1 MRPSPIV
8 PLLLGLAATVAHGQQ
23 TTARLVKYHANDIVS
38 VRAKMRYT
46 TLIELPATEKI
57 LEVATGDKDFWIID
71 TVGNYCFLHPA
82 KEGIHSNLNL
92 ITDKGSVYSFTLDDV
107 ESGDPDLKVVI
118 EPSDPSSLAA
128 ANGAGKLVSANEVE
142 AARAQVQ
149 AVQSQAAAV
158 VEQFRADYP
167 TQALKFDYSFHNEKP
182 FEVSAIYHDDK
193 FTYIK
198 SSANEKFSIYELK
211 DGKPDLITFQLRD
224 GTRASRYGAAA
235 ALSSRRCGVEQL
247 SRSRRHDSAARPFRL
262 AVHLARL
269 QTHLY
274 PVQADTSVGAARHC
288 RLHRCAETMHCRSV
302 TSGPGVRPERHRK
315 TCKVL
320 ITNELAKALHSI

>member
-1 MRPSPIV
+1 MRPAAPII

-23 TTARLVKYHANDIVS
+23 TTARLVKYHANDIVT
-38 VRAKMRYT
+38 VRARMRYT
-46 TLIELPATEKI
+46 TLIQLPATEKI

-128 ANGAGKLVSANEVE
+128 ANGASQLVPASEVE

-149 AVQSQAAAV
+149 AAATRAAAAV
-158 VEQFRADYP
+158 EQYRADYP
-167 TQALKFDYSFHNEKP
+167 TQALKFDYTFHDQKP
-182 FEVSAIYHDDK
+182 FNVSAIYHDDK

-198 SSANEKFSIYELK
+198 ATASEKFSVYELK
-211 DGKPDLITFQLRD
+211 DGKPDLITFQLKD
-224 GTRASRYGAAA
+224 GTYILPTVIDHGY
-235 ALSSRRCGVEQL
+235 LEIGKHKLDFQ
-247 SRSRRHDSAARPFRL
+247 
-262 AVHLARL
+262 
-269 QTHLY
+269 
-274 PVQADTSVGAARHC
+274 
-288 RLHRCAETMHCRSV
+288 
-302 TSGPGVRPERHRK
+302 RK
-315 TCKVL
+315 GQ
-320 ITNELAKALHSI
+320 

>member
-1 MRPSPIV
+1 MRPAAPII

-38 VRAKMRYT
+38 VRARMRYT
-46 TLIELPATEKI
+46 TLIQLPATEKI

-128 ANGAGKLVSANEVE
+128 ANGAGKLVSASEVTAAE
-142 AARAQVQ
+142 AQAQM
-149 AVQSQAAAV
+149 AQSHAAAA
-158 VEQFRADYP
+158 VEQFRANYP
-167 TQALKFDYSFHNEKP
+167 TSALKFDYSFHDEKP
-182 FEVSAIYHDDK
+182 FDVSAIYHDDK

-198 SSANEKFSIYELK
+198 TNAPEKFSVYEMK
-211 DGKPDLITFQLRD
+211 DGKPNLVTYDLRE
-224 GTRASRYGAAA
+224 GTYIIPKIMDSGY
-235 ALSSRRCGVEQL
+235 VEL
-247 SRSRRHDSAARPFRL
+247 GKKKMEF
-262 AVHLARL
+262 
-269 QTHLY
+269 T
-274 PVQADTSVGAARHC
+274 
-288 RLHRCAETMHCRSV
+288 
-302 TSGPGVRPERHRK
+302 RK
-315 TCKVL
+315 G
-320 ITNELAKALHSI
+320 

>member
-23 TTARLVKYHANDIVS
+23 TARLVKYHANDIVS

-46 TLIELPATEKI
+46 TLIQLPSSEKI

-92 ITDKGSVYSFTLDDV
+92 ITDKGTVYSFTLDDV

-128 ANGAGKLVSANEVE
+128 ANGIGKLVSASEVD

-149 AVQSQAAAV
+149 IVQNRAAAAV
-158 VEQFRADYP
+158 EEFRADYP
-167 TQALKFDYSFHNEKP
+167 TQELKFDYAFHDEKP
-182 FEVSAIYHDDK
+182 FEISAIYHDDK

-198 SSANEKFSIYELK
+198 SSASEKFAVYEVK
-211 DGKPDLITFQLRD
+211 DGKPDLITFQLKDGTYVIPTVVDHGYLEIGKHRLEFHRNGNRRRD
-224 GTRASRYGAAA
+224 GG
-235 ALSSRRCGVEQL
+235 
-247 SRSRRHDSAARPFRL
+247 
-262 AVHLARL
+262 
-269 QTHLY
+269 
-274 PVQADTSVGAARHC
+274 
-288 RLHRCAETMHCRSV
+288 
-302 TSGPGVRPERHRK
+302 RK
-315 TCKVL
+315 
-320 ITNELAKALHSI
+320 INP